1 MHKLRSEYKTFFS
14 FKLLLILPIRKLAI
28 KRDTFFVS
36 NAKYK
41 IRKSLF
47 ILQNSTSSFVHLTFI
62 MFGRSGAKRSA
73 RLPIST
79 VNQKIFMMIQYTP
92 ETNEIYD
99 SFKEKLE
106 ILPRNQVIRITYLKG
121 IN

>member
-47 ILQNSTSSFVHLTFI
+47 ILQNSTSSFVHLTSI

-92 ETNEIYD
+92 ETKRNLRFIQRKIGNPSTKSGD
-99 SFKEKLE
+99 SDY
-106 ILPRNQVIRITYLKG
+106 LP
-121 IN
+121 